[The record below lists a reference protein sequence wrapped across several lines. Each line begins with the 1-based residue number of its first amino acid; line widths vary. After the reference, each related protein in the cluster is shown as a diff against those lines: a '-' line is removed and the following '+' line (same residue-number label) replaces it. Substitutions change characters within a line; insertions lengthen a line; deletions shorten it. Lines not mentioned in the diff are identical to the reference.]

1 MAAAEELL
9 ELKFRLSDGTDIGPS
24 TYPPATSVAS
34 LKERIL
40 AEWPPGASMHA
51 YIHIKYIYT

>member
-40 AEWPPGASMHA
+40 AEWPSGASIHA
-51 YIHIKYIYT
+51 YIHIAYT